1 MMGAQLDTTSST
13 AAGPS
18 PSEPPLV
25 MRAPQEDFTADHFL
39 FGNLLGLGSYSKVV
53 KAKRKDTGEV
63 YALKIMNK
71 RHIIR
76 ESKVKFVKMERMILD
91 QLDYPGVVK
100 LCFTFQDVNSLYM
113 GLECCSDG
121 ELFDQ
126 IRRKKRMSEEETRFY
141 TAEIVDILDY
151 IHAQGIIHR
160 DLKPEN
166 LLIASDGHLKLCDF
180 GSAKMVRPL
189 PNGFFQSEGENSAAF
204 VGTAEYVSPEV
215 LHGNPVNHAVDLWAL
230 GCTVY
235 QMLEGR
241 PPFKAA
247 TEYLI
252 FQKVM
257 AREFSMPSHF
267 SPEAKDL
274 VERLLNLKPNERLGA
289 QGHDDIRNHPFLK
302 GFDWSRLRK
311 MPAPKLHK
319 VQNKCTVMYFF
330 TLGLVLYF
338 YISSM
343 PYQDSECG

>member
-1 MMGAQLDTTSST
+1 
-13 AAGPS
+13 
-18 PSEPPLV
+18 
-25 MRAPQEDFTADHFL
+25 
-39 FGNLLGLGSYSKVV
+39 V
-53 KAKRKDTGEV
+53 KAKRKDSGEV

-76 ESKVKFVKMERMILD
+76 ENKVKWVKMERMILD
-91 QLDYPGVVK
+91 QLDFPGVVK
-100 LCFTFQDVNSLYM
+100 LHFTFQDVQSLYM

-126 IRRKKRMSEEETRFY
+126 IRRKKRMSEEESRFY
-141 TAEIVDILDY
+141 TAEIVDILEY

-166 LLIASDGHLKLCDF
+166 LLLSADGHLKLCDF

-189 PNGFFQSEGENSAAF
+189 PNGFFQTEGENSSAF

-215 LHGNPVNHAVDLWAL
+215 LHGNSVNHAVDLWAL

-257 AREFSMPSHF
+257 ARELSIPSHF

-274 VERLLNLKPNERLGA
+274 VERLLSLIPNERLGA
-289 QGHDDIRNHPFLK
+289 QGYDKLRNHPFFK
-302 GFDWSRLRK
+302 GFDWSRPRRVR
-311 MPAPKLHK
+311 APRLHK
-319 VQNKCTVMYFF
+319 VSNIEGLDEFSEEKWQT
-330 TLGLVLYF
+330 GLV
-338 YISSM
+338 
-343 PYQDSECG
+343 DSLDAFGFD